1 VFDYQPGY
9 ASELT
14 LVAHPVI
21 ASMVEKNIEL
31 TILSSSPSGGLLAR
45 QLLRK
50 TPGAIDRVVVD
61 LGYFPVGAYGAFNL
75 ARQTQENPMAAYLPE
90 AVKALPTG
98 ELDGILILADG
109 AEGARAWL
117 EQFSILLPTAPMHL
131 LLTAQ
136 AGPMSLPY
144 WESGQV
150 AGMIA
155 GLSEAAGVEAVLSQN
170 PVIPGLWRAHQ
181 AGLIFLIFM
190 LLLGVI
196 FFGNKRHKTNREGS
210 V

>member
-1 VFDYQPGY
+1 
-9 ASELT
+9 
-14 LVAHPVI
+14 
-21 ASMVEKNIEL
+21 
-31 TILSSSPSGGLLAR
+31 
-45 QLLRK
+45 
-50 TPGAIDRVVVD
+50 
-61 LGYFPVGAYGAFNL
+61 
-75 ARQTQENPMAAYLPE
+75 MAAYLPE